1 MKKLILLIWSLLV
14 VLMLLLPTAFWV
26 GGYRAVEFE
35 NRPLAEFPIMTFD
48 SIFRTASPGTS
59 LDVFYRDHVPLR
71 YELTRFYNQSRY
83 TLLKESPSP
92 QAIVGKD
99 GWLFMADTVLEWP
112 ETPGAEPERVTT
124 SLDSLIDFAAAA
136 ELSLVILFS
145 PNKASL
151 YSEFLPDGWQ
161 SRRIPIA
168 NARQKAFEEYAAST
182 PEMLNMWEV
191 LRDRKAN
198 MPRID
203 SGDNRINQ
211 RLRYLFRPRDRHWH
225 WETGEIQASEII
237 TVLGDNPKDVVFP
250 SQGKYKY
257 RNSELPHRFFIFE
270 LNEPY
275 TGLDRKG
282 VPICVNNRST
292 EQLKFCENPDAPFN
306 KKIIVIHDSFMNA
319 SMPFLSATY
328 SHIIYVHWN
337 TVNLAIEELSLQ
349 LRSADGLVVQA
360 VEGRKGDR
368 VAIINNIVTY
378 MAATD

>member
-14 VLMLLLPTAFWV
+14 VLTLLLPTAFWV

-35 NRPLAEFPIMTFD
+35 NRPLAEFPKMTFD

-59 LDVFYRDHVPLR
+59 LDVFYRDHMPLR

-99 GWLFMADTVLEWP
+99 GWLFMADSVLKWP
-112 ETPGAEPERVTT
+112 ENAGAEPERVTA
-124 SLDSLIDFAAAA
+124 SLGSLIDSAAAS

-145 PNKASL
+145 PNKASM

-182 PEMLNMWEV
+182 AEMLNMWKV
-191 LRDRKAN
+191 FRDRKAN

-203 SGDNRINQ
+203 SGDNRINE

-225 WETGEIQASEII
+225 WETGKIQAGEII
-237 TVLGDNPKDVVFP
+237 TALGDNPKDVVFP
-250 SQGKYKY
+250 SLRKYKDGT
-257 RNSELPHRFFIFE
+257 SELPYRFFIFE

-275 TGLDRKG
+275 ARLDRKG
-282 VPICVNNRST
+282 MPVCVNNTST
-292 EQLKFCENPDAPFN
+292 KQLKFCENPDAQFH

-319 SMPFLSATY
+319 SMPFLSAAY

-337 TVNLAIEELSLQ
+337 TVNPAIEELSLQ
-349 LRSADGLVVQA
+349 LRNADGLVVQA

-368 VAIINNIVTY
+368 VASINNLVTY
-378 MAATD
+378 MSAKD